1 MANGHALSEAIR
13 EAAEEQGLRIEAF
26 RRKHHLPLA
35 SFYGWL
41 RDKEPIPTRTKTAL
55 RRLRK
60 AGVKH
65 PLLEAV

>member
-1 MANGHALSEAIR
+1 VTNGTGLSEAIR

-26 RRKHHLPLA
+26 RRKHRLPLA

-41 RDKEPIPTRTKTAL
+41 RDKAPIPNRTKTAL

-60 AGVKH
+60 AGVRH
-65 PLLEAV
+65 PLLEVV

>member
-1 MANGHALSEAIR
+1 MATDYALSEAIR
-13 EAAEEQGLRIEAF
+13 EAAEQQGLRIEAF
-26 RRKHHLPLA
+26 RKKHRLPLA

-41 RDKEPIPTRTKTAL
+41 RDKTPIPTRTKAAL

-65 PLLEAV
+65 PILDVV